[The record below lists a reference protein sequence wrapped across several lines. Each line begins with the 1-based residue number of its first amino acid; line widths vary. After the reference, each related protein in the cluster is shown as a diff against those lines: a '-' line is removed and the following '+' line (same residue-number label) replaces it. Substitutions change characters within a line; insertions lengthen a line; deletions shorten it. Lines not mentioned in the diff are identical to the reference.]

1 MPKPFEKSTGPK
13 LVRVRSFT
21 GPAGQLDADLA
32 RNILDAEGI
41 PSVLPGGVM
50 ADVLPGV
57 DVVQLLVREEDAQE
71 AQEILEG
78 YLDWRVS

>member
-1 MPKPFEKSTGPK
+1 MPNPFEKSTEPK
-13 LVRVRSFT
+13 LVCVRSFT
-21 GPAGQLDADLA
+21 GRAAQLDADLA

-57 DVVQLLVREEDAQE
+57 DIVQLLVREEDAQE
-71 AQEILEG
+71 AQEILGG
-78 YLDWRVS
+78 YLDWRAS